1 VDESKSGT
9 STAPLSVLDGKY
21 QLLRQLGEGGMGAV
35 YEARHSGTGRRCAVK
50 VIAGEA
56 LAKSADIVSRFQREA
71 MASGAIESQYIA
83 HVTDTGVDPQS
94 GSPYIVMDL
103 LLGEDVD
110 QAVRRLGPLPPE
122 VALRVAAQACLGLQK
137 AHEAGVV
144 HRDIKPAN
152 IFLARR
158 DGGEVLAK
166 LLDFGIAKVK
176 ADPFASAEP
185 KSLTR
190 SGSLLG
196 SPLYMS
202 PEQALGQKDLDHRTD
217 LWSLGVV
224 MYEALTGST
233 PHASADTLGVIIMKI
248 CGEPSPAL
256 QDRAPWVTPEV
267 AAIVHR
273 ALELDPAARW
283 ASAAEMFAAI
293 RALLPG
299 GYALDESMFVPL
311 SPAAR
316 GAAAP
321 RFSSPADLWTHSGQT
336 SAVRASRPDA
346 DALVTAM
353 GGTLGGEA
361 VSRVPRSRPVMTVV
375 LAGLAGLAVLAALAF
390 WLSSQTR
397 PTAAAAGFVES
408 QPALP
413 PGPTAPP
420 PAVDRTG
427 RLVVSP
433 ANVHAEVD
441 SRETLTTNG
450 TVPIVGPLGST
461 HRVRLYADGGE
472 GREKL
477 AEVVMGEDGVV
488 PAMLDLGPAPAPSAP
503 APAKPTVA
511 ATPRPRSGGESKK
524 NPLQMDV
531 K

>member
-1 VDESKSGT
+1 
-9 STAPLSVLDGKY
+9 
-21 QLLRQLGEGGMGAV
+21 MGAV
-35 YEARHSGTGRRCAVK
+35 YEARHTGTGRRCAVK

-94 GSPYIVMDL
+94 GSPYIVMEL

-110 QAVRRLGPLPPE
+110 QAVRRLGPLPPD

-152 IFLARR
+152 LFLARR

-202 PEQALGQKDLDHRTD
+202 PEQALGQKNLDHRTD

-273 ALELDPAARW
+273 SLELDPAARW

-311 SPAAR
+311 SPEAKQAT
-316 GAAAP
+316 AP
-321 RFSSPADLWTHSGQT
+321 RFSPPADLWGRSGQT
-336 SAVRASRPDA
+336 SAVRASPPDA
-346 DALVTAM
+346 DARITAM

-361 VSRVPRSRPVMTVV
+361 LSRAPRSRPVVTVV
-375 LAGLAGLAVLAALAF
+375 LASLMALAALVALA
-390 WLSSQTR
+390 WRLSSPTR

-408 QPALP
+408 PPASL
-413 PGPTAPP
+413 PGPAVPS

-427 RLVVSP
+427 RLVVLP

-441 SRETLTTNG
+441 GKEMLTTNG
-450 TVPIVGPLGST
+450 MVPIVGPLGST
-461 HRVRLYADGGE
+461 HGVRLYAE
-472 GREKL
+472 GREKV

-511 ATPRPRSGGESKK
+511 GTPGLRSTGESKK